1 MGAMYDKNQETHL
14 PMPSFNNFRQTVHQD
29 NMEGRVVKI
38 FPKLSLKSGKND
50 DDVYDN
56 DDDGK

>member
-1 MGAMYDKNQETHL
+1 MAAMYDKNQETHL
-14 PMPSFNNFRQTVHQD
+14 PMPSFKNFRYTVHQD

-50 DDVYDN
+50 DV
-56 DDDGK
+56 